1 VRIVAKCSAAA
12 CSGTVAPVSRRVAA
26 AAVTAL
32 LAAGCGGSSSSG
44 GGSSGGGSSPG
55 AKVFATAGCKTC
67 HTLKAAGA
75 TGSVGPNLDQL
86 QPSDKLVKKQVMNGG
101 GGMPPFKGQLTDA
114 QIKAVAQY
122 VASSTK

>member
-1 VRIVAKCSAAA
+1 
-12 CSGTVAPVSRRVAA
+12 VSRRVAA

-86 QPSDKLVKKQVMNGG
+86 QPSDKLVKKQVTNGG
-101 GGMPPFKGQLTDA
+101 GGMPSFKGKLSPA
-114 QIKAVAQY
+114 QITAVAQY
-122 VASSTK
+122 VSSVAGKS